1 MDGLLER
8 IEENKLDALYL
19 FINETLRDQVEFDR
33 FYINLLQVL
42 PQNWSIQRLEIG
54 HEFLSMVNVHDFGM
68 IVQQPQQ
75 PQPPR
80 QQLVGDEVDVG
91 NQPHHQQQ
99 ARQNL
104 QPPQPQAQRPP
115 QPPPPPPPPPPRPSP
130 NTHGSYTRQYQ
141 LFEKLCNLESL
152 RTLIIS
158 DGYVPRKDNGSV
170 NTNALLENLPSARN
184 LVNLDL
190 QRLRLES
197 KPQIS
202 LLADV
207 FHSLEESLEE
217 IRITGLSLGY
227 ETERSG
233 SSSNGNNGE
242 DEKIL
247 RIDDAIQ
254 VCVEMDNLRSLAIS
268 SQSRCNHHQ
277 LRRQRQQQQN
287 QNQQQR
293 QRQQQQQNQNQIQN
307 QQIQNQQPAGEANN
321 DEQDQNQNQHQPQ
334 PQQQN
339 QPQQQ
344 DLPNAAAAAA
354 GAAAVGNAANAA
366 TTDTPTPS
374 MTILSQHVLVD
385 LIKKSTTLQD
395 LALRAMHLDDATC
408 KTIAAALHKNS
419 DGSFLTSLD
428 IRQNPAIT
436 IGGYKA
442 ILTSLEQNYDL
453 WCSVMVDNHS
463 FQGKFNSL
471 IELNQAN
478 RGDLVRNPSREKLVE
493 FLDRL
498 NEQSPRG
505 VADGTSLWYFLTIH
519 ESILRPLVS
528 FLKWKHGREQQQQ
541 LLQLQA
547 AAALP
552 AAAAGGS
559 ETRIPDAAIG
569 NDDDE
574 DDDDDDIDDDNDRKR
589 PAASAVI
596 DAGAD
601 LGSLSAEDDRDI
613 DDGNIDG
620 TGGAESKRLKLA

>member
-33 FYINLLQVL
+33 FYVNLLQVL

-54 HEFLSMVNVHDFGM
+54 HEFLSMVNVHDFG
-68 IVQQPQQ
+68 IAVQQQ
-75 PQPPR
+75 PR
-80 QQLVGDEVDVG
+80 QQQVGGDEVDVG
-91 NQPHHQQQ
+91 NQPQLPAQAQAPQQ
-99 ARQNL
+99 A
-104 QPPQPQAQRPP
+104 PQ
-115 QPPPPPPPPPPRPSP
+115 PPPPPPRPSP

-197 KPQIS
+197 KSQIS

-227 ETERSG
+227 ETG
-233 SSSNGNNGE
+233 SSGRGE
-242 DEKIL
+242 DETIL

-277 LRRQRQQQQN
+277 LRRQRQEQNQNQNQNPQQN
-287 QNQQQR
+287 QN
-293 QRQQQQQNQNQIQN
+293 QN

-321 DEQDQNQNQHQPQ
+321 DDQNQNQNQQRPQ

-339 QPQQQ
+339 QQQV
-344 DLPNAAAAAA
+344 LPNAAAVAAAAAA
-354 GAAAVGNAANAA
+354 GAANAAA
-366 TTDTPTPS
+366 TTTTADTTTTT

-436 IGGYKA
+436 IEGYKA

>member
-54 HEFLSMVNVHDFGM
+54 HEFLSMVNVHDFG
-68 IVQQPQQ
+68 IAVQQQ
-75 PQPPR
+75 PR
-80 QQLVGDEVDVG
+80 QQQVGGDEVDVG
-91 NQPHHQQQ
+91 NQPQLPAQAQAPQQ
-99 ARQNL
+99 A
-104 QPPQPQAQRPP
+104 PQ
-115 QPPPPPPPPPPRPSP
+115 PPPPPPRPSP

-197 KPQIS
+197 KSQIS

-227 ETERSG
+227 ETG
-233 SSSNGNNGE
+233 SSGRGE
-242 DEKIL
+242 DETIL

-277 LRRQRQQQQN
+277 LRRQRQEQNQNQNQNPQQN
-287 QNQQQR
+287 QN
-293 QRQQQQQNQNQIQN
+293 QN

-321 DEQDQNQNQHQPQ
+321 DDQNQNQNQQRPQ

-339 QPQQQ
+339 QQQV
-344 DLPNAAAAAA
+344 LPNAAAVAAAAAA
-354 GAAAVGNAANAA
+354 GAANAAA
-366 TTDTPTPS
+366 TTTTADTTTTT

-436 IGGYKA
+436 IEGYKA

-541 LLQLQA
+541 QQQQA

-552 AAAAGGS
+552 PAASGGA
-559 ETRIPDAAIG
+559 EIRIADAVID
-569 NDDDE
+569 NDDDN
-574 DDDDDDIDDDNDRKR
+574 DDIIDDDNDRKR
-589 PAASAVI
+589 PAASAVL
-596 DAGAD
+596 DARAD
-601 LGSLSAEDDRDI
+601 LGSLSSEDDEDI
-613 DDGNIDG
+613 DNDNVDVTDSGEN
-620 TGGAESKRLKLA
+620 KRLKLT

>member
-33 FYINLLQVL
+33 FYVNLLQVL

-54 HEFLSMVNVHDFGM
+54 HEFLSMVNVHDFG
-68 IVQQPQQ
+68 IAVQQQ
-75 PQPPR
+75 PR
-80 QQLVGDEVDVG
+80 QQQVGGDEVDVG
-91 NQPHHQQQ
+91 NQPQLPAQAQAPQQ
-99 ARQNL
+99 A
-104 QPPQPQAQRPP
+104 PQ
-115 QPPPPPPPPPPRPSP
+115 PPPPPPRPSP

-197 KPQIS
+197 KSQIS

-227 ETERSG
+227 ETG
-233 SSSNGNNGE
+233 SSGRGE
-242 DEKIL
+242 DETIL

-277 LRRQRQQQQN
+277 LRRQRQEQNQNQNQNPQQN
-287 QNQQQR
+287 QN
-293 QRQQQQQNQNQIQN
+293 QN

-321 DEQDQNQNQHQPQ
+321 DDQNQNQNQQRPQ

-339 QPQQQ
+339 QQQV
-344 DLPNAAAAAA
+344 LPNAAAVAAAAAA
-354 GAAAVGNAANAA
+354 GAANAAA
-366 TTDTPTPS
+366 TTTTADTTTTT

-436 IGGYKA
+436 IEGYKA

-541 LLQLQA
+541 QQQQA

-552 AAAAGGS
+552 PAASGGA
-559 ETRIPDAAIG
+559 EIRIADAVID
-569 NDDDE
+569 NDDDN
-574 DDDDDDIDDDNDRKR
+574 DDIIDDDNDRKR
-589 PAASAVI
+589 PAASAVL
-596 DAGAD
+596 DARAD
-601 LGSLSAEDDRDI
+601 LGSLSSEDDEDI
-613 DDGNIDG
+613 DNDNVDVTDSGEN
-620 TGGAESKRLKLA
+620 KRLKLT

>member
-33 FYINLLQVL
+33 FYVNLLQVL

-54 HEFLSMVNVHDFGM
+54 HEFLSMVNVHDFG
-68 IVQQPQQ
+68 IAVQQQ
-75 PQPPR
+75 PR
-80 QQLVGDEVDVG
+80 QQQVGGDEVDVG
-91 NQPHHQQQ
+91 NQPQLPAQAQAPQQ
-99 ARQNL
+99 A
-104 QPPQPQAQRPP
+104 PQ
-115 QPPPPPPPPPPRPSP
+115 PPPPPPRPSP

-197 KPQIS
+197 KSQIS

-227 ETERSG
+227 ETG
-233 SSSNGNNGE
+233 SSGRGE
-242 DEKIL
+242 DETIL

-277 LRRQRQQQQN
+277 LRRQRQEQNQNQNQNPQQN
-287 QNQQQR
+287 QN
-293 QRQQQQQNQNQIQN
+293 QN

-321 DEQDQNQNQHQPQ
+321 DDQNQNQNQQRPQ

-339 QPQQQ
+339 QQQV
-344 DLPNAAAAAA
+344 LPNAAAVAAAAAA
-354 GAAAVGNAANAA
+354 GAANAAA
-366 TTDTPTPS
+366 TTTTADTTTTT

-436 IGGYKA
+436 IEGYKA

-541 LLQLQA
+541 QQQQA

-552 AAAAGGS
+552 PAASGGA
-559 ETRIPDAAIG
+559 EIRIADAVID
-569 NDDDE
+569 NDDDN
-574 DDDDDDIDDDNDRKR
+574 DDIIDDDNDRKR
-589 PAASAVI
+589 PAASAVL
-596 DAGAD
+596 DARAD
-601 LGSLSAEDDRDI
+601 LGSLSSEDDEDI
-613 DDGNIDG
+613 DNDNVDVTDSGEN
-620 TGGAESKRLKLA
+620 KRLKLTWIELEHPSR